1 MIIDS
6 LIDTKI
12 KSRLA
17 DLGAEDDERTA
28 KYMSDQTGL
37 PYIDL
42 RIKAPEMEALSKV
55 KSEDAKK
62 YGLAPFKINDKD
74 LHVAIVDPSNENAV
88 AYLRKMNELHS
99 LRPIVYVCSRLSAE
113 HIHIRYADLDSENVV
128 ARGIVNL
135 GGQHLKDLLDGV
147 NTISDFQKKI
157 EYVAENEKKERVSRL
172 IEMTMA
178 GAIHFGASDIHIEPE
193 EDMVRFRFRL
203 DGNLSDIYHTDK
215 KTYDM
220 INSRLKLLS
229 GLKLSSTAN
238 AQDGRFSMQSDAGD
252 IEMRVSLVP
261 TNNGE
266 SYVMRLLDPRNANV
280 PFESLGMSSI
290 MMRELDRAIKKPFGM
305 VLTTGP
311 TGSGKS
317 TTLYSCLRKVY
328 TPEVKV
334 MTIEDPVEYHM
345 QGIVQTQVDVK
356 KGYNF
361 LSGLRAALR
370 QDPDVIMVGEIRD
383 EDTAKVAAQAAL
395 TGHIVLSTLHTNS
408 AAGAIPRF
416 INLGVDAKT
425 LGSSLSFVMAQRL
438 CRKLCPLCKIEGTS
452 DEKQS
457 KLFTNIL
464 GLMLSD
470 KKVIDDFDAS
480 PKQIY
485 KIYIPNTAGCE
496 KCHNGY
502 KGRVGIFEG
511 LVMSKKI
518 EDISI
523 SSGSERDIEY
533 AARDQG
539 IPNMRED
546 GLVKILTGVT
556 SFEEV
561 AEVVDMYQIN

>member
-1 MIIDS
+1 MIIDAS
-6 LIDTKI
+6 IDTKI
-12 KSRLA
+12 KARLA
-17 DLGAEDDERTA
+17 ELGADDDERNA
-28 KYMSDQTGL
+28 KYLSDQTGL
-37 PYIDL
+37 PYVDL
-42 RIKAPEMEALSKV
+42 RLASPELDSLLKIKI
-55 KSEDAKK
+55 EDAKK
-62 YGLAPFKINDKD
+62 YEIAPFKYVNKD
-74 LHVAIVDPSNENAV
+74 LHVAMLSPNSENSIRFLKNL
-88 AYLRKMNELHS
+88 YETQSINM
-99 LRPIVYVCSRLSAE
+99 IVYVASKFSLD
-113 HIHIRYADLDSENVV
+113 HVYMRYSDLDKEDIVV
-128 ARGIVNL
+128 KGIVDLDGN
-135 GGQHLKDLLDGV
+135 HLQELLQGV

-172 IEMTMA
+172 IELTMA

-193 EDMVRFRFRL
+193 EDLVRFRFRL

-220 INSRLKLLS
+220 MNSRLKLLS

-238 AQDGRFSMQSDAGD
+238 AQDGRFSMSSTFGD

-266 SYVMRLLDPRNANV
+266 SFVMRLLDPRNANV

-290 MMRELDRAIKKPFGM
+290 MMRELDKAIKKPFGM

-311 TGSGKS
+311 TGSGK
-317 TTLYSCLRKVY
+317 TTTMYSCLRKVY
-328 TPEVKV
+328 NPEVKI
-334 MTIEDPVEYHM
+334 MTIEDPIEYHM
-345 QGIVQTQVDVK
+345 EGVVQTQVEVK
-356 KGYNF
+356 KGYTF
-361 LSGLRAALR
+361 LLGLRAALR

-383 EDTAKVAAQAAL
+383 EDTSKVAAQAAL

-438 CRKLCPLCKIEGTS
+438 CRKLCPHCKIENKT
-452 DEKQS
+452 DEKLS

-464 GLMLSD
+464 GNMLAEN
-470 KKVIDDFDAS
+470 KIVDDFDLT
-480 PKQIY
+480 PKVEY
-485 KIYIPNTAGCE
+485 KIYIANVDGCDA
-496 KCHNGY
+496 CHMGY
-502 KGRVGIFEG
+502 KGRVGLFEG
-511 LVMSKKI
+511 IVMNKKI

-546 GLVKILTGVT
+546 GLVKILSGIT

-561 AEVVDMYQIN
+561 SDVVDMYEV